1 MSTELSPDFLPSNS
15 DRVIVIGTL
24 GSGKST
30 LAAQL
35 SGILSIPSVEMDAL
49 LWEPNWT
56 HAPLDVF
63 RNRVSDAASGDSWVL
78 AGNYGRVKDI
88 LLPRATAVIWL
99 DYRLNVI
106 LWRLLWRT
114 IKRVITRE
122 VIWGGNRERFR
133 DQFLSRESI
142 FLEMLES
149 HRKRVKTI
157 PQELEGPDHTHV
169 KILRL
174 CSPRSTRDWIKK
186 LNKETNRRAK

>member
-1 MSTELSPDFLPSNS
+1 MSNKHSSDFIPSNR
-15 DRVIVIGTL
+15 DRIVVIGTL

-35 SGILSIPSVEMDAL
+35 SDILSIPSVEMDAL

-63 RNRVSDAASGDSWVL
+63 RNRISDATSGESWVL
-78 AGNYGRVKDI
+78 AGNYVRVKDI
-88 LLPRATAVIWL
+88 VLPRATAVIWL

-106 LWRLLWRT
+106 LWRLFWRT
-114 IKRVITRE
+114 IKRVVTRE

-142 FLEMLES
+142 FLEMLAA
-149 HRKRVKTI
+149 HRKHIKTI
-157 PQELEGPDHTHV
+157 AQELEGPDHT
-169 KILRL
+169 
-174 CSPRSTRDWIKK
+174 SPG
-186 LNKETNRRAK
+186 AAVPA